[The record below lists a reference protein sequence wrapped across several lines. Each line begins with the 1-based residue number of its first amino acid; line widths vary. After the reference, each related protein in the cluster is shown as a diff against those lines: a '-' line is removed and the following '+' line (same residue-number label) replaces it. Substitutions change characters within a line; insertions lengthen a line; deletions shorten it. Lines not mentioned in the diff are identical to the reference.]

1 MAETFRRVQYLLT
14 ANSNLDVVYT
24 TPALTTT
31 ILMNAH
37 VANKDLSEAADLTA
51 ILQGSGSSNT
61 YLARNIT
68 IPVGAALNFLS
79 GKAVMQ
85 AGDIIRVGASANSYL
100 DLTLSLLEITS

>member
-1 MAETFRRVQYLLT
+1 MAEVFRRVQYLLT
-14 ANSNLDVVYT
+14 ANSSLDAVYT
-24 TPALTTT
+24 TPTSTTT

-37 VANKDLSEAADLTA
+37 VANKDLTEPADLTA
-51 ILQGSGSSNT
+51 ILQGYQSSNT

-79 GKAVMQ
+79 GKVVMQ
-85 AGDIIRVGASANSYL
+85 GNDSIRVGASANSYL